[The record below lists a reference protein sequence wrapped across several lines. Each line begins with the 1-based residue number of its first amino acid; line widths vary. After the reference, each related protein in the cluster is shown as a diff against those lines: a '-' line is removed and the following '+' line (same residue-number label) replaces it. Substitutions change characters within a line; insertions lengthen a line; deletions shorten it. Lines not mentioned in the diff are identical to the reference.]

1 MVKAEDL
8 INQQKER
15 EKIKFITFNKIFGNI
30 EKKIIKASSTNF
42 YYVWYEIPEFIIGCP
57 LYKLEECKDYV
68 IKKIKNDGFEVEEIN
83 NYILVKWFPKYS
95 S

>member
-15 EKIKFITFNKIFGNI
+15 DKIKFITFNKIFSNI

-42 YYVWYEIPEFIIGCP
+42 YYIW
-57 LYKLEECKDYV
+57 
-68 IKKIKNDGFEVEEIN
+68 FEVPQYLIGYPQYNFNVCFEYIIN
-83 NYILVKWFPKYS
+83 KLNKNGFTTEMYEPNIMLVSWFPK
-95 S
+95 